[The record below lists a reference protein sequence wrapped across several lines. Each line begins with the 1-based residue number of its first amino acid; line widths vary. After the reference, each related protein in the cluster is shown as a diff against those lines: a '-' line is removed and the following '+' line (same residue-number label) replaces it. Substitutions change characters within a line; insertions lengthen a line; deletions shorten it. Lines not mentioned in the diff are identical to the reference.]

1 LSQLFASEDTIPQK
15 DTKQLF
21 QTIENMTQVKG
32 NLKETENNEEEESD
46 QQANGE
52 NDQTKVN
59 TEAQFTELEATLNI
73 AQVSEN
79 IIIISYQESIC
90 L

>member
-1 LSQLFASEDTIPQK
+1 
-15 DTKQLF
+15 
-21 QTIENMTQVKG
+21 MTQVKE
-32 NLKETENNEEEESD
+32 NLNEAQNNEEGESD
-46 QQANGE
+46 QQVNGE
-52 NDQTKVN
+52 NDKTKVN

-79 IIIISYQESIC
+79 IFIVSYQKSLC